1 MNIAACT
8 EILAI
13 APDQH
18 HSHIRATMA
27 FHDPLTERLQELR
40 THPVRRIGTVQRQM
54 RNSLRDLEQD
64 HIFSH
69 AKPPSDQERHGI
81 DRPVVVDEAD
91 LLARDLETAA
101 TASQAVFVA

>member
-27 FHDPLTERLQELR
+27 FHDPLTERLQEFR
-40 THPVRRIGTVQRQM
+40 VFRVFGTMGTLLQTLNIEPPPESRVPQR
-54 RNSLRDLEQD
+54 
-64 HIFSH
+64 
-69 AKPPSDQERHGI
+69 
-81 DRPVVVDEAD
+81 
-91 LLARDLETAA
+91 
-101 TASQAVFVA
+101 